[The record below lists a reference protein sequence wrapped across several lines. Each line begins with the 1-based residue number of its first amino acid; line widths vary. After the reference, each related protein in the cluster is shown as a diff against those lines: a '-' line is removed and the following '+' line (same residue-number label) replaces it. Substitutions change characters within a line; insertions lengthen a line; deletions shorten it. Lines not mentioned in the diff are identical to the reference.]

1 MIFHHRHEEMRIC
14 LFNPIVLKAIQFL
27 LLLISF
33 SSLAQL
39 EKSVYYSHQSHIYFD
54 QDRLKQAE
62 YYADSALSLAIR
74 SAIPDS
80 LANAYRWMYEIH
92 MARKDYQK
100 ALQDF
105 KMATVYRDAAE
116 TNRKIE
122 RENLWESKQVNAAR
136 SHRKEV
142 DSLRGDIRIRYE
154 HAAQDRLNALI
165 IFFGILAL
173 SFIAIFYFYQKN
185 SQMNRVLEKSR
196 DDVSR
201 LHAFSDK
208 LYTVLSLDLENFI
221 DSDELKVRLKHII
234 QWVSYQANAKA
245 FYSSEFDC
253 KGLAEEVIGKFQS
266 QILPKQISIEVFIPE
281 GQFAYADRDMISIVL
296 ESLMSNAIYFTQSGG
311 RITFFSGKK
320 DDLVT
325 LGIKDSG
332 VGISEEQIQQ
342 LFTINKDFHSTTGDY
357 KRNGLG
363 LLLSKDLVERNGGRL
378 YVESMM
384 GQGSTFY
391 FSIPGKKID

>member
-1 MIFHHRHEEMRIC
+1 M
-14 LFNPIVLKAIQFL
+14 VLKAVQFF

-62 YYADSALSLAIR
+62 FYADSALSLAIR

-80 LANAYRWMYEIH
+80 LANAYRWMVEIH
-92 MARKDYQK
+92 VARKDYQK

-105 KMATVYRDAAE
+105 KLATVYRDSAE
-116 TNRKIE
+116 TNRRIE
-122 RENLWESKQVNAAR
+122 RENLWESKKQQAAR
-136 SHRKEV
+136 SHKREA
-142 DSLRGDIRIRYE
+142 DSLRDDIRRQFE

-165 IFFGILAL
+165 IFFGMLAL

-185 SQMNRVLEKSR
+185 TQMNRALEMSK

-201 LHAFSDK
+201 LQAFSDK
-208 LYTVLSLDLENFI
+208 LYTVLSRDLENSI
-221 DSDELKVRLKHII
+221 DSEDLKVRLEYVI
-234 QWVSYQANAKA
+234 QWVSYQAKAKA
-245 FYSSEFDC
+245 FFQTEFDC
-253 KGLAEEVIGKFQS
+253 KGLTEEVIGKFQPKVF
-266 QILPKQISIEVFIPE
+266 QKQISIEVFIPE
-281 GQFAYADRDMISIVL
+281 GQLAYADRDMISIVL
-296 ESLMSNAIYFTQSGG
+296 ESLMSNAIHFTQTGG

-342 LFTINKDFHSTTGDY
+342 LFTINKDIHSTTADHKG
-357 KRNGLG
+357 NGLG
-363 LLLSKDLVERNGGRL
+363 LVLSKDLVERNGGRL
-378 YVESMM
+378 YVESVISH
-384 GQGSTFY
+384 GSTFY